1 MKTTVQP
8 ASRLLKRACVLALC
22 VGAGTSEAFSFLP
35 PLTSVDT
42 RGVRIEIGID
52 DVADDATVTAKVAE
66 NLWTGSTRP
75 SDVKVQIVRQ
85 SKSRATVVVTTTAPS
100 SGVFSPV
107 LEIAVG
113 EEITL
118 KSYSVIIPENMIV
131 PASRASVA
139 AIDQRSETIGIPLIP
154 SPKIAPVDGRSKAQ
168 SAVMSHAAELGA
180 IDLLSS
186 SLSQLQE
193 SLAHSEMERADA
205 LQKVALA
212 DASIVALRSDVLTL
226 QSAVAAK
233 SNGPTSE
240 PGNQSLWPR
249 GSFAVTTALMIGAFC
264 IGLLFRRN
272 KSQRVLT
279 VRALPLRAR
288 SCTTRHQAL
297 THNALTHGAR
307 DETPSDSIAAVGDFS
322 AAANRP
328 AVIFLPG
335 PRHSAVTSETAV
347 VTTERHDESIERL
360 PVEHLHELAASQLKK
375 ALEIIDAMQAR
386 KVRASNSSFLDSG
399 IRGVQTYSS

>member
-8 ASRLLKRACVLALC
+8 VSRLLTRACVLALC
-22 VGAGTSEAFSFLP
+22 VGAGNSEAFSFLP

-66 NLWTGSTRP
+66 NLWTGSTRS
-75 SDVKVQIVRQ
+75 SDVKVQVVRQ
-85 SKSRATVVVTTTAPS
+85 SKSGATVIVTTTVPS

-118 KSYSVIIPENMIV
+118 KSYSVIIPESMIV
-131 PASRASVA
+131 PTSLPKVA
-139 AIDQRSETIGIPLIP
+139 AIDHRNEAIGIPLIP
-154 SPKIAPVDGRSKAQ
+154 SPKIAEADGRPKAQ
-168 SAVMSHAAELGA
+168 PAVASRAAELDA
-180 IDLLSS
+180 IELLSS

-193 SLAHSEMERADA
+193 SLAQSEMGRAAA
-205 LQKVALA
+205 LENIALA
-212 DASIVALRSDVLTL
+212 DASIVALRSDVLNL
-226 QSAVAAK
+226 RSVIAA
-233 SNGPTSE
+233 TSSGTTNE
-240 PGNQSLWPR
+240 SDNSSLWPR
-249 GSFAVTTALMIGAFC
+249 VSFAATAALMIGAFC

-288 SCTTRHQAL
+288 SSTTRHQAL
-297 THNALTHGAR
+297 THNSLTHGAR
-307 DETPSDSIAAVGDFS
+307 DAPPSDSITAVGDFS

-399 IRGVQTYSS
+399 IRGVQT